1 MKKIMFIVA
10 HLVPDPEAYEGKTN
24 EDVEKEIFD
33 ELQKQAVPV
42 IPYVAHVEKVTVLD
56 CP

>member
-24 EDVEKEIFD
+24 EDVEKEILD
-33 ELQKQAVPV
+33 ELPV
-42 IPYVAHVEKVTVLD
+42 IPYVARVEKVTVLD